1 VLRIHDDWN
10 TRESRSK
17 GSIEVSMRVV
27 SMHDVKLTISEDVRE
42 ASQPSQLAGYH
53 IGNAFNMVP
62 LAP

>member
-1 VLRIHDDWN
+1 
-10 TRESRSK
+10 
-17 GSIEVSMRVV
+17 
-27 SMHDVKLTISEDVRE
+27 MHDVKLTISEDVRE